1 MKEKGSLRQI
11 QAKYEPQPQVCPDYS
26 GKPLGVGSVFTA
38 FGVLFLGAAFALL
51 IFCFERIAQAFGVE
65 LFIFNTYGV
74 GDQPTECHKHNL
86 MQLLIYKEEEIIA
99 LKDTI
104 LVLRNQGNKTKV
116 HFGP

>member
-51 IFCFERIAQAFGVE
+51 IFCFERIAQALGVE

-74 GDQPTECHKHNL
+74 GDQPTECHKHNKPESVATERCEHGL
-86 MQLLIYKEEEIIA
+86 RHLF
-99 LKDTI
+99 I
-104 LVLRNQGNKTKV
+104 LRQQ
-116 HFGP
+116 